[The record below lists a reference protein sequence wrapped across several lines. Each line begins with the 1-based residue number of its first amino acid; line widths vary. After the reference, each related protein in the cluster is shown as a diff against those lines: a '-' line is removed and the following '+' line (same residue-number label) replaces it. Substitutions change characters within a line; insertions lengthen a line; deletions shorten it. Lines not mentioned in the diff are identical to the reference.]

1 MTTPRPVSFNVDLG
15 DWPGIVLRVGS
26 SGEIL
31 ASNGRLDALLG
42 VGVAGRA
49 ISDLLDPDSSVAKW
63 KRIAVDGSASK
74 RTWELVFCTE
84 DRVLETTAFSLVPA
98 PDESERWLVEHP
110 ATPRLT
116 QLAAEVSAVNAELA
130 TAQRRLIIEQG
141 RLARALAE
149 VERSNL
155 ALDEFAHVVSH
166 DLKAPVRA
174 IREYAGSL
182 LDPGGSGTPDERAGD
197 LLRIQQLATRMR
209 RMIDA
214 ALEYARAGNAGD
226 RVEAIDTTAVIRD
239 VVEFLAPPPGVTIQV
254 ERPLPIIVTERA
266 PFEQV
271 FRNLL
276 SNAITWRRPDGA
288 RVEVAARDEGDACEF
303 TVADNGPGIPE
314 GQEDRIWR
322 LFHTSAPGEGS
333 GLGLALVK
341 RVVEAHHGTVAVRP
355 TPGGGATFVVRWPKR
370 PSGRIAPRVGEG
382 GGAHD

>member
-1 MTTPRPVSFNVDLG
+1 VTAPRSASFNVDLSE
-15 DWPGIVLRVGS
+15 WPGIVLRVAAG
-26 SGEIL
+26 GEIV
-31 ASNGRLDALLG
+31 ATNGRLDALLG
-42 VGVAGRA
+42 VDVGGRA
-49 ISDLLDPDSSVAKW
+49 ITDLLDPDSSVAKW
-63 KRIAVDGSASK
+63 KRIAMDDGASK

-84 DRVLETTAFSLVPA
+84 ERVLETTAFSLVPGS
-98 PDESERWLVEHP
+98 DEAERWLVEHP

-174 IREYAGSL
+174 IREYAGFL
-182 LDPGGSGTPDERAGD
+182 LDPTGPSTPDERAGD

-214 ALEYARAGNAGD
+214 ALEYARAGQAGE
-226 RVEAIDTTAVIRD
+226 RVEAIDTTAVVQD
-239 VVEFLAPPPGVTIQV
+239 VVEFLAPPPGITIRV
-254 ERPLPIIVTERA
+254 DRPLPIIVTERT

-276 SNAITWRRPDGA
+276 SNAITYRRRDGA
-288 RVEVAARDEGDACEF
+288 DVAIAARDEGDVCEF

-333 GLGLALVK
+333 GVGLALVK
-341 RVVEAHHGTVAVRP
+341 RIVEAHQGTVAVRP
-355 TPGGGATFVVRWPKR
+355 TPGGGATFVVRWPRR
-370 PSGRIAPRVGEG
+370 PAGRVAQRSG

>member
-1 MTTPRPVSFNVDLG
+1 VTAPRSTSFSVDLG
-15 DWPGIVLRVGS
+15 EWPGIVLRVAT

-42 VGVAGRA
+42 VDVGGRA
-49 ISDLLDPDSSVAKW
+49 ITDLLDPDSSVAKW
-63 KRIAVDGSASK
+63 KRLAADGNASK

-98 PDESERWLVEHP
+98 SDEARWLVEHP
-110 ATPRLT
+110 ATPQLT

-174 IREYAGSL
+174 IREYAGFL
-182 LDPGGSGTPDERAGD
+182 LDPAGSSTPDERAGD
-197 LLRIQQLATRMR
+197 LLRLQQLATRMR

-214 ALEYARAGNAGD
+214 ALEYARAGQAGE
-226 RVEAIDTTAVIRD
+226 RVEAIDATGVIED
-239 VVEFLAPPPGVTIQV
+239 IIEFLAPPPGVTIRV
-254 ERPLPIIVTERA
+254 ERPLPIIVTERT

-276 SNAITWRRPDGA
+276 SNAITWRRADGA
-288 RVEVAARDEGDACEF
+288 HVEVSARDEGDVCEF
-303 TVADNGPGIPE
+303 TVADNGPGIPS

-322 LFHTSAPGEGS
+322 LFHTSSPGEGS
-333 GLGLALVK
+333 GVGLALVK
-341 RVVEAHHGTVAVRP
+341 RIVEAHQGTVAVRP
-355 TPGGGATFVVRWPKR
+355 TAGGGATFVVRWPKR
-370 PSGRIAPRVGEG
+370 PAARIVQL
-382 GGAHD
+382 GGARDGSR

>member
-1 MTTPRPVSFNVDLG
+1 MTAPRSASFNVDLSE
-15 DWPGIVLRVGS
+15 WPGIVLRVAAG
-26 SGEIL
+26 GEIV

-42 VGVAGRA
+42 VDVGGRA
-49 ISDLLDPDSSVAKW
+49 ITDLLDPDSSVAKW
-63 KRIAVDGSASK
+63 KRIAVDGNSSK

-84 DRVLETTAFSLVPA
+84 ERVLETTAFSLVPGS
-98 PDESERWLVEHP
+98 DEAERWLVEHP

-174 IREYAGSL
+174 IREYAGFL
-182 LDPGGSGTPDERAGD
+182 LDPTGPSTPDERAGD

-214 ALEYARAGNAGD
+214 ALEYARAGLAGD
-226 RVEAIDTTAVIRD
+226 RVEAIDAAGVIDD
-239 VVEFLAPPPGVTIQV
+239 VVEFLAPPPGITIRV
-254 ERPLPIIVTERA
+254 DRPLPIIVTERT

-276 SNAITWRRPDGA
+276 SNAITYRRPGGA
-288 RVEVAARDEGDACEF
+288 HVEIAARDEGDVCEF

-333 GLGLALVK
+333 GVGLALVK
-341 RVVEAHHGTVAVRP
+341 RIVEAHQGTVAVRP
-355 TPGGGATFVVRWPKR
+355 TPGGGATFVVRWPRR
-370 PSGRIAPRVGEG
+370 PAGRVAPRSG

>member
-1 MTTPRPVSFNVDLG
+1 
-15 DWPGIVLRVGS
+15 
-26 SGEIL
+26 
-31 ASNGRLDALLG
+31 
-42 VGVAGRA
+42 
-49 ISDLLDPDSSVAKW
+49 
-63 KRIAVDGSASK
+63 
-74 RTWELVFCTE
+74 
-84 DRVLETTAFSLVPA
+84 
-98 PDESERWLVEHP
+98 
-110 ATPRLT
+110 
-116 QLAAEVSAVNAELA
+116 VSAVNAELA

-174 IREYAGSL
+174 IREYAGFL
-182 LDPGGSGTPDERAGD
+182 LEPAGSSTPDERAGD

-214 ALEYARAGNAGD
+214 ALEYARAGHAGE
-226 RVEAIDTTAVIRD
+226 RVEAVDPAVVIDDVI
-239 VVEFLAPPPGVTIQV
+239 EFLAPPPGITIRV
-254 ERPLPIIVTERA
+254 GKPLPTIVTERT

-288 RVEVAARDEGDACEF
+288 HVDVTARDEGDVCEF
-303 TVADNGPGIPE
+303 LVADNGPGIPE

-322 LFHTSAPGEGS
+322 LFHTSTPGEGS
-333 GLGLALVK
+333 GVGLALVK
-341 RVVEAHHGTVAVRP
+341 RIVEAHQGTVAVRA

-370 PSGRIAPRVGEG
+370 PSARIVHR
-382 GGAHD
+382 GGARDGTR